1 MKIDAM
7 LAKLM
12 GAEARCDPNTLE
24 LLFKW
29 YGKTVYQTAFFIL
42 KDRELAEDIAQET
55 FLAAY
60 IKLDRLQYPDRIEA
74 WLVHI
79 AMHKACDLAREH
91 HRLVLVSEPA
101 VPERMEFNLILNLV
115 IDREATKETKEAI
128 LHLPVLYKEVLFL
141 KYCREFTTRQIAEAL
156 EIPEGTVKSRLNKA
170 KTLIAKELGVKRE
183 GRDTTCY
190 PKNS

>member
-7 LAKLM
+7 MAKM

-42 KDRELAEDIAQET
+42 KDRALAEDIVQET
-55 FLAAY
+55 FLTAY
-60 IKLDRLQYPDRIEA
+60 IKLDCLQHPDRIEA
-74 WLVHI
+74 WLAHI
-79 AMHKACDLAREH
+79 ALHKACDLAREH
-91 HRLVLVSEPA
+91 RRLVPVPEPA
-101 VPERMEFNLILNLV
+101 IPERMEFNLILNLV
-115 IDREATKETKEAI
+115 IDREAAGEIKEVI
-128 LHLPVLYKEVLFL
+128 LHLPALYKEVLFF
-141 KYCREFTTRQIAEAL
+141 KYSRELTTRQIAEAL

-170 KTLIAKELGVKRE
+170 KTLITKELGVKRE
-183 GRDTTCY
+183 GRGAACY